1 MMPMIADTALL
12 VLMGVMDRWRGDA
25 ADIVSRTVE
34 KAIYGYLVAAL
45 SGHTWDWLTGPIVLA
60 MAFGMS
66 PGWGEPL
73 GALLRRQPM
82 DQLKLEWWQVGI
94 LKHSAISAMIARGA
108 IWGAPALPLAWF
120 DPSLIYVS
128 LAFLIAVPVAP
139 YLFRD
144 WEIQEFARGCIA
156 GAVIVWLNA

>member
-1 MMPMIADTALL
+1 MLDLAAILALGTL
-12 VLMGVMDRWRGDA
+12 DRWRGDGE
-25 ADIVSRTVE
+25 DIGNRTIE
-34 KAIYGYLVAAL
+34 KMLYGWCVAAVA
-45 SGHTWDWLTGPIVLA
+45 GHGLDVLTVPIILA
-60 MAFGMS
+60 MVVGMS

-82 DQLKLEWWQVGI
+82 DQSKLEWWQVGI

>member
-1 MMPMIADTALL
+1 
-12 VLMGVMDRWRGDA
+12 MGVMDRWRGDA

-45 SGHTWDWLTGPIVLA
+45 SGHTWDWFTGLIVLA

-82 DQLKLEWWQVGI
+82 DQSKLEWWQVGI
-94 LKHSAISAMIARGA
+94 LQHNAIAAMIARGA
-108 IWGAPALPLAWF
+108 IWGAPVLPLVWF
-120 DPSLIYVS
+120 DSSLIYVS

-156 GAVIVWLNA
+156 GAIIVWLNA